1 MFGYITFGAVTRMA
15 TSRRT
20 SVALPEIFSD
30 GDIVLWLRKFELCST
45 ANDWKDTDMLKRL
58 PTLLSGKAFAVFE
71 RLAAEAKEDFKTL
84 TKALTTA
91 FGGDTT
97 GKHLAMMAFRSR
109 TRKPDEDIQVFAYNL
124 EALLR
129 RAMPNIEN
137 GDRDVLLQQ
146 QFIEGVPVELK
157 KELLQRPNMSYE
169 ETVAVAQQLDLASQ
183 ISSHQIGAQVNQ
195 ASASD
200 NWQTTTANQPL
211 VTQLMENVETLTRKV
226 SELSVSV
233 ANVNAMSAR
242 NSARGR
248 RGPCYQCGK
257 MGHIANECRGTDTG
271 SRRPNYRQ
279 RSAENYCFVCGQIG
293 HFARECQF
301 RFQSPVVGQPRQGN
315 DKGPTH
321 Y

>member
-1 MFGYITFGAVTRMA
+1 MA
-15 TSRRT
+15 TSSRT
-20 SVALPEIFSD
+20 SVALPETFSD

-71 RLAAEAKEDFKTL
+71 RLAAEAKEDYKTL

-97 GKHLAMMAFRSR
+97 GKHLAMMTFRSR

-129 RAMPNIEN
+129 RAMPKIEN

-146 QFIEGVPVELK
+146 QFIEGVPAELK
-157 KELLQRPNMSYE
+157 RELLQRPSMSYE

-183 ISSHQIGAQVNQ
+183 ISSHQTGSQVNL

-200 NWQTTTANQPL
+200 NLQTTTRDQPL
-211 VTQLMENVETLTRKV
+211 VAQLMENVETLTRKV

-233 ANVNAMSAR
+233 ANVNATSAR
-242 NSARGR
+242 NSTRGR

-257 MGHIANECRGTDTG
+257 MGHIANECRSTGTG
-271 SRRPNYRQ
+271 SRQPNYRQ

-293 HFARECQF
+293 HFARECRF
-301 RFQSPVVGQPRQGN
+301 RYQSPVAGQPRQGN
-315 DKGPTH
+315 DQGPTH

>member
-1 MFGYITFGAVTRMA
+1 MT
-15 TSRRT
+15 TSSRT
-20 SVALPEIFSD
+20 SVALPETFSD

-71 RLAAEAKEDFKTL
+71 RLAAEVKADYKTL

-129 RAMPNIEN
+129 RAMPKIEN

-146 QFIEGVPVELK
+146 QFIEGVPIELK
-157 KELLQRPNMSYE
+157 RELLQRPSMSYE
-169 ETVAVAQQLDLASQ
+169 ETVAVAKQLDLASQ
-183 ISSHQIGAQVNQ
+183 ISSQQTGGQVNMT
-195 ASASD
+195 SASD
-200 NWQTTTANQPL
+200 NLQTTTGNQPL
-211 VTQLMENVETLTRKV
+211 VAQLMENVEALTRKV

-233 ANVNAMSAR
+233 ANVNATSVR
-242 NSARGR
+242 NSTRGR
-248 RGPCYQCGK
+248 RGPCY
-257 MGHIANECRGTDTG
+257 
-271 SRRPNYRQ
+271 
-279 RSAENYCFVCGQIG
+279 
-293 HFARECQF
+293 
-301 RFQSPVVGQPRQGN
+301 
-315 DKGPTH
+315 
-321 Y
+321 

>member
-1 MFGYITFGAVTRMA
+1 MA
-15 TSRRT
+15 TSSRT
-20 SVALPEIFSD
+20 SVALPETFSD

-71 RLAAEAKEDFKTL
+71 RLAAEVKADYKTL

-129 RAMPNIEN
+129 RAMPKIEN

-146 QFIEGVPVELK
+146 QFIEGVPIELK
-157 KELLQRPNMSYE
+157 RELLQRPSMSYE

-183 ISSHQIGAQVNQ
+183 ISSQQTGGQVNMT
-195 ASASD
+195 SASD
-200 NWQTTTANQPL
+200 NLQTTTGNQLL
-211 VTQLMENVETLTRKV
+211 VAQLMENVEALTRKV

-233 ANVNAMSAR
+233 ANVNATSVR
-242 NSARGR
+242 NSTRGR
-248 RGPCYQCGK
+248 RGPCYRCGK
-257 MGHIANECRGTDTG
+257 IGHIANECRGTDIG
-271 SRRPNYRQ
+271 YRRGNYRQ
-279 RSAENYCFVCGQIG
+279 RSTENYCFVCGQIG
-293 HFARECQF
+293 HFARECRF
-301 RFQSPVVGQPRQGN
+301 RFQSPVAGQPRQGN
-315 DKGPTH
+315 DQGPTH